1 MSVLFYLQTASCK
14 YFPGRYFAG
23 SFDQNHNRHQS
34 IFSEKKFNM
43 RLEDFDV
50 RKKISKGAFGD
61 GRSKL
66 IIDFDLDF
74 FEFTWQSTMESTL
87 R

>member
-1 MSVLFYLQTASCK
+1 
-14 YFPGRYFAG
+14 
-23 SFDQNHNRHQS
+23 
-34 IFSEKKFNM
+34 M

-61 GRSKL
+61 GRSQL

>member
-1 MSVLFYLQTASCK
+1 M
-14 YFPGRYFAG
+14 PGHSIKITTDIKAFFREE
-23 SFDQNHNRHQS
+23 FD
-34 IFSEKKFNM
+34 FKM

-61 GRSKL
+61 GRSQL
-66 IIDFDLDF
+66 IIDFDLDY